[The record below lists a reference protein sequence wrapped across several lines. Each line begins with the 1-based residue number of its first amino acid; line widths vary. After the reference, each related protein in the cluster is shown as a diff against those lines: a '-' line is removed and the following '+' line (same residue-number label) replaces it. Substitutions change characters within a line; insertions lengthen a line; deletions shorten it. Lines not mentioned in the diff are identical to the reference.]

1 MPGFRAKGSKV
12 TWWRA
17 LHYGTDGGKFFRDDH
32 LKTERAIPVIALDLV
47 RQNHGA
53 NGRVFCRSPKPPSL

>member
-1 MPGFRAKGSKV
+1 V

-32 LKTERAIPVIALDLV
+32 LKTERAIPLIALDLV